1 MTAADALLVLMF
13 AGLTAYAL
21 FGGADFGAGFWDL
34 IGGRGATGPAQ
45 RHLIQ
50 ETIGPV
56 WEANHVWLIF
66 AIVVVWTAFP
76 SVFAA
81 VASTLYIPLTLVAF
95 GIILR
100 GSGFAFRKA
109 VQGQSGEALF
119 GQLFGLS
126 SILTPFFLGAIA
138 GAVASGRV
146 PPGNAAG
153 DVIGSWVNPT
163 SALAG
168 TLAVGIC
175 AYLAAIYLTADA
187 RRHGHQDVE
196 AVFRT
201 RALLTGAVVG
211 VIAVAGIGVL
221 TVDAPDLAAGLA
233 GRALP
238 LVLLSAA
245 AGVTSL
251 GLLWVRRFRLA
262 RVTAA
267 ITVGAVLWGWAVAQ
281 YPELLV
287 GYVTVA
293 EAAANPTT
301 LAVLLV
307 GLGIGAVLVIPSL
320 VLLYVLSQRSDRADA

>member
-45 RHLIQ
+45 RHLIE

-76 SVFAA
+76 PVFAA

-109 VQGQSGEALF
+109 IQGQSGEALF
-119 GQLFGLS
+119 GRLFGVS

-146 PPGNAAG
+146 PPGNAVG

-175 AYLAAIYLTADA
+175 TYLAAVYLTADA

-196 AVFRT
+196 AVFRM
-201 RALLTGAVVG
+201 RALLTGVVVG

-221 TVDAPDLAAGLA
+221 AVDAPDLAGGLA

-238 LVLLSAA
+238 LVVFVGGRRRGLAGTALGATIPARANHGGDRGRCRPVGVGRGAVSGA
-245 AGVTSL
+245 AGRVSD
-251 GLLWVRRFRLA
+251 GRRGRRQSDDTRLPSGRTGHRRGPGHPLA
-262 RVTAA
+262 CAA
-267 ITVGAVLWGWAVAQ
+267 VCAVPA
-281 YPELLV
+281 
-287 GYVTVA
+287 
-293 EAAANPTT
+293 
-301 LAVLLV
+301 
-307 GLGIGAVLVIPSL
+307 I
-320 VLLYVLSQRSDRADA
+320 RSC